1 MNKKTPISM
10 TIFAKFELQFCVIVY
25 PTLVN
30 LTIFLVYFRFYG
42 SWPNP
47 DKKYYDTRFFLDKIP
62 PFLKTV
68 FS

>member
-1 MNKKTPISM
+1 MNKKTPIS
-10 TIFAKFELQFCVIVY
+10 TIIFAKFELQFCVIVY

-47 DKKYYDTRFFLDKIP
+47 DKKNITIH
-62 PFLKTV
+62 V
-68 FS
+68 FSWIKYHLF